1 LDADSE
7 QFERITQTIS
17 DKEFRRA
24 MRGIDLV
31 YADGQK
37 IKGEAPQVYKDID
50 DVMSVVF
57 DAGLATGVAR
67 VRPVG
72 VIKE

>member
-1 LDADSE
+1 LDDDSE
-7 QFERITQTIS
+7 NFERLTHAIS

-31 YADGQK
+31 YADGDR

-50 DVMSVVF
+50 DVMRVVLA
-57 DAGLATGVAR
+57 AGLATGVAR
-67 VRPVG
+67 VKPVG